1 MKTVDCRGQ
10 ACPAPV
16 IATKKAL
23 ESDPAGVTVLV
34 DSGAPQENVSRF
46 ARNRGYS
53 VDAREDAGGWSLL
66 ISATASEAV
75 PATER
80 TLTQSDLA
88 GHTILNTSEMIGN
101 GSEELGRLLMR
112 TFIFTLLE
120 TSSLPERI
128 ILLNSGV
135 LLATS
140 GAETSD
146 PLNKLVAQGVELFSC
161 GVCLDY
167 YGKKDQLAAGQV
179 TNMFSVAE
187 NLLSDSRVVTL

>member
-1 MKTVDCRGQ
+1 MKTIDCRGQ
-10 ACPAPV
+10 DCPAPV

-23 ESDPAGVTVLV
+23 EADPAGIIVLV
-34 DSGAPQENVSRF
+34 DDGAPYENVSRF

-53 VDAREDAGGWSLL
+53 VDASENAGGWSLM
-66 ISATASEAV
+66 ISAAGNESA
-75 PATER
+75 PAQANAGTHAG
-80 TLTQSDLA
+80 LA
-88 GHTILNTSEMIGN
+88 GHTLLITSDMIGN
-101 GSEELGRLLMR
+101 GSEELGRLLMKN
-112 TFIFTLLE
+112 FIFTLLE
-120 TSSLPERI
+120 TNSLPERI